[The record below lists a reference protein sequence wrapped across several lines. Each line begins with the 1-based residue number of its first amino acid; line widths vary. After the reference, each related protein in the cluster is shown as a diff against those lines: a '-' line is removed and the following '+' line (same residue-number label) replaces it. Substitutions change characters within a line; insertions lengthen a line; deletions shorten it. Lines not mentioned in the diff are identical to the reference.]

1 MQKSEVVR
9 SVLYS
14 LTVAV
19 LLLLFLWQRLIFIVR
34 PEHHHSGLTIPTSI
48 DQDDF
53 RKALDESAGFFDDMH
68 QGDWQRLKERMR
80 ATPDCGTDCAPA
92 GPEEWHQTNWEPTFT
107 CQHERR
113 VGRWGDGGKW
123 VCDPHRITKNKPS
136 CLVYSVGSENDF
148 SSKRASGWTCLPS
161 AKYILLTR
169 RLARSPQICPLE
181 TFNFTPGVWLGRIME
196 LPRRC
201 PPLSTSLATLAA
213 RLIFLKL
220 TARGANGLV

>member
-1 MQKSEVVR
+1 MHLLSSCFFLGLITTFHFFVGIIRTCKKSEVVR

-19 LLLLFLWQRLIFIVR
+19 LLLLFLWQRLIFIVG
-34 PEHHHSGLTIPTSI
+34 PERHHSGLTIPTRI

-53 RKALDESAGFFDDMH
+53 RKAWDESAGFFDDMH
-68 QGDWQRLKERMR
+68 QGDWQKLKERMR

-92 GPEEWHQTNWEPTFT
+92 GPQQWHQTNWEPAFT

-123 VCDPHRITKNKPS
+123 VCDPHRITKNKQF

-148 SSKRASGWTCLPS
+148 SS
-161 AKYILLTR
+161 LT
-169 RLARSPQICPLE
+169 SIY
-181 TFNFTPGVWLGRIME
+181 
-196 LPRRC
+196 
-201 PPLSTSLATLAA
+201 STKCKTEEGTS
-213 RLIFLKL
+213 
-220 TARGANGLV
+220 